1 MWNFGRHPSQVSGF
15 IYEAFLLLTIIRTFV
30 DIRKKW
36 HACPMFTNSV
46 RDMHVQPRSSSS
58 WRGDAGT
65 CFFTEPRHTS
75 LGTTPPACSHTP
87 REDSVRAGVVRASFH
102 VSHMATFSQKNLTK
116 YRVHRTFST
125 IERREVASRQT
136 HTRPLHSPCHHPPS
150 GLSRMTIK
158 SPSSNASSSSLS
170 PPNAYTATTVS
181 SIGLVTNTFSSCTAK
196 RRIKEHH
203 NKSEN
208 C

>member
-15 IYEAFLLLTIIRTFV
+15 IYEAFLLLIFIRTFV

-58 WRGDAGT
+58 WRGGAGT

-87 REDSVRAGVVRASFH
+87 KADSVRAGVVRASFH
-102 VSHMATFSQKNLTK
+102 ISHMATFSQQNLTK

-125 IERREVASRQT
+125 IEGRAGCFAPTT
-136 HTRPLHSPCHHPPS
+136 HTQPLHSPCHHPPS

-181 SIGLVTNTFSSCTAK
+181 SIGLVTNIFSSCTAK
-196 RRIKEHH
+196 RKIKEHQ
-203 NKSEN
+203 KN